1 MSRSYRKQP
10 CLKVQD
16 NYMKHYAN
24 KVIRKKLKNINIEHP
39 QYKNYK
45 HYIKGWAIL
54 DQWYYCTFNDYIN
67 KDFLYTN
74 YNYIDWYLT
83 YKRK

>member
-1 MSRSYRKQP
+1 MSRSYRKNP

-24 KVIRKKLKNINIEHP
+24 RIIRRKLKDINIESP
-39 QYKNYK
+39 QYKKYK

-54 DQWYYCTFNDYIN
+54 DQWYYCS
-67 KDFLYTN
+67 LYEYLEN
-74 YNYIDWYLT
+74 HFQLERSYIDWYLT

>member
-1 MSRSYRKQP
+1 MSRSYRKNP

-24 KVIRKKLKNINIEHP
+24 RIIRRKLKDINIESP
-39 QYKNYK
+39 QYKKYK
-45 HYIKGWAIL
+45 HYIKGWDIL
-54 DQWYYCTFNDYIN
+54 DQWYYCSPSEYFIN
-67 KDFLYTN
+67 HYDLER
-74 YNYIDWYLT
+74 NYIDWYLM